1 MPVITVRISDEEKR
15 QLRRRG
21 KISDVIREAIRFY
34 INSGKREK
42 ALRKLEELQKRYRVK
57 TSVAED
63 LKLIKEDRAR

>member
-21 KISDVIREAIRFY
+21 RISDVIREAIRFY
-34 INSGKREK
+34 INSRKREK
-42 ALRKLEELQKRYRVK
+42 ALRKLEELQERYKVK
-57 TSVAED
+57 TTVVED

>member
-15 QLRRRG
+15 QLRSRG
-21 KISDVIREAIRFY
+21 RISDVIREAIRFY
-34 INSGKREK
+34 INSRKREK
-42 ALRKLEELQKRYRVK
+42 ALRKLKELQERYKVK